1 MAFVAQLPVAVA
13 PFDQQ
18 VQAWL
23 LSPLLTLLFF
33 VILMKALLELP
44 LSYIGT
50 LLVVLALT
58 LRKGRTIPYPPH
70 TRKQLLGSKPST
82 RRSLSVAVIE
92 ELMQAS
98 LFERHVAA
106 GLPRIANL
114 LRARRCR
121 NPSI

>member
-58 LRKGRTIPYPPH
+58 LRKGRTIPVPTAYQKATVKVEAKHEKEPF
-70 TRKQLLGSKPST
+70 GSRYRGT
-82 RRSLSVAVIE
+82 N
-92 ELMQAS
+92 
-98 LFERHVAA
+98 A
-106 GLPRIANL
+106 GFI
-114 LRARRCR
+114 
-121 NPSI
+121 I